1 MTGEQLF
8 HCRQADILTC
18 DTNNLVDLKSINIPA
33 DLPLPLRTE
42 QYLEQVG
49 NPYLFRVDKLIVK
62 VSFTGEKDLSSTLTN
77 LLAFN
82 Q

>member
-1 MTGEQLF
+1 MTMEQLLR
-8 HCRQADILTC
+8 CRQADIYDCEVDNLT
-18 DTNNLVDLKSINIPA
+18 DLKQVDIPLY
-33 DLPLPLRTE
+33 LPTTARME

-62 VSFTGEKDLSSTLTN
+62 VSFGGNQDLSSKLHGLMT
-77 LLAFN
+77 

>member
-1 MTGEQLF
+1 MTMEQLLR
-8 HCRQADILTC
+8 CRQADIYDC
-18 DTNNLVDLKSINIPA
+18 DANNLTDLKQVDISPY
-33 DLPLPLRTE
+33 LPTPVRME

-62 VSFTGEKDLSSTLTN
+62 VSFGGNQDLSSKLHGLMT
-77 LLAFN
+77 